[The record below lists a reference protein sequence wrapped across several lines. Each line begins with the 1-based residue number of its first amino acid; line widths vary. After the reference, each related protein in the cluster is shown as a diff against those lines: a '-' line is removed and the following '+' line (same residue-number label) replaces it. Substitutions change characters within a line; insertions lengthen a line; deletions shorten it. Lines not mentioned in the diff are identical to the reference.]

1 MKPPQVEVS
10 WVDSISYSSWRSI
23 DEALEKDLAQCMTT
37 GYLIHKTNDLIAIAG
52 SIEGID
58 GDDMQVGD
66 VMYIPLVA
74 VREIAELE
82 RIDADNNS

>member
-10 WVDSISYSSWRSI
+10 WVDSITYSSWR
-23 DEALEKDLAQCMTT
+23 DLQEAMNKDLAQCFTT
-37 GYLIHKTNDLIAIAG
+37 GYLITKTDELIAVAG

-66 VMYIPLVA
+66 VMYIPLTS
-74 VREIAELE
+74 VREIVELE
-82 RIDADNNS
+82 RIDADSDS